1 MSNTSNYI
9 ELPKQDLVIA
19 LLERDNEIE
28 KQNLEIEKLHHL
40 LIQAKKNLYGRSSE
54 KLEVVNGQ
62 ILFSFAEEPKEEPLA
77 ESQPEE
83 TEVIEVPCH
92 TRKKRTKKEFP
103 EDIERERIEYDL
115 ESISCPCCGN
125 DMAVIGEEKSEELEF
140 IPARFKIL
148 EHIKIKRACSSCK
161 SGVYTAALPPEV
173 KPLERRAAGAG
184 LLAQIMVSKYC
195 DHHPLFR
202 QEQIFK
208 RHGII
213 LPRKLLCGWVAGAA
227 ELLMIIYEKLIEV
240 VLSNNYVQADETTL
254 KVQDHTIAGKLHTGY
269 LWAVL
274 APPNLVY
281 FHYAESRAGEVPK
294 DMFKD
299 FCGKVQT
306 DAYAGYNPVFLPG
319 KCKRIG
325 CMAHVR
331 RKFIEVERSSKR
343 AGCQK
348 ILKLISQLYKIERAI
363 KTLTPEER
371 YQQRLKKSFI
381 LMRKLYETIRHEK
394 KYALPESPYYK
405 ALRYAWEQSIPML
418 QVLRDGRYELDNNL
432 IENQMRP
439 VALGRKNYLFAGSHE
454 GAKRAAVLY
463 SLINSCKLNGIDPY
477 HYLSDVLRRI
487 HTPGVKIEEL
497 LPHTWQRP
505 GGMGEE

>member
-1 MSNTSNYI
+1 MT
-9 ELPKQDLVIA
+9 LV
-19 LLERDNEIE
+19 ERDSEIE
-28 KQNLEIEKLHHL
+28 KQNQEIEKLHHL
-40 LIQAKKNLYGRSSE
+40 LIQAKNNLFGRRSE
-54 KLEVVNGQ
+54 KLEVVNSQ
-62 ILFSFAEEPKEEPLA
+62 ICFSFAETPKEEA
-77 ESQPEE
+77 GAAEE

-92 TRKKRTKKEFP
+92 TRKKRTKREFP

-115 ESISCPCCGN
+115 ESISCPRCGN

-140 IPARFKIL
+140 IPARFKVL

-161 SGVYTAALPPEV
+161 CGVYTAALPPEV

-195 DHHPLFR
+195 DHNPLFR

-213 LPRKLLCGWVAGAA
+213 LPRKLLCGWVAGAV
-227 ELLMIIYEKLIEV
+227 ELLTIVYEKLIEV
-240 VLSNNYVQADETTL
+240 ILSNNYVQADETTL
-254 KVQDHTIAGKLHTGY
+254 KVQDNTIEGKLHTGY

-294 DMFKD
+294 DLFKD

-306 DAYAGYNPVFLPG
+306 DAYAGYNTVFLPG

-348 ILKLISQLYKIERAI
+348 ILKLISGLYKIEREI

-371 YQQRLKKSFI
+371 YRQRLRKSFI

-439 VALGRKNYLFAGSHE
+439 VALGRKNYLFAGSHD

-463 SLINSCKLNGIDPY
+463 SLINSCKLNGIDPF

-487 HTPGVKIEEL
+487 HTPGVKVEEL
-497 LPHTWQRP
+497 LPHNWKRT
-505 GGMGEE
+505 GGMG